1 MSVVIIA
8 ISIVVAVA
16 IAEVVLASN
25 WNRFYFTVGL
35 PVFVRRI
42 ERRSLADVSLDQ
54 LQRSSKTATAAPLM
68 FRQIGPD
75 LIAFREE
82 VFGQYIPVMRGVI
95 RHDPAEAS
103 VSVRG
108 LLNWFVL
115 AAAVVL
121 VVTLRRGVILVLP
134 YFLAAFAV
142 LYFIQVVRFNRVAKQ
157 LIAAA
162 GADPRAQG

>member
-1 MSVVIIA
+1 MTIA
-8 ISIVVAVA
+8 IVAIAIVAVVA
-16 IAEVVLASN
+16 IAEVVLASK
-25 WNRFYFTVGL
+25 WSRFYFTVGL
-35 PVFVRRI
+35 PVFVRRV
-42 ERRSLADVSLDQ
+42 ERRGLSDISLDQ

-75 LIAFREE
+75 AVAFREE

-103 VSVRG
+103 VSVKG

-121 VVTLRRGVILVLP
+121 AVTLRRGIINVLP
-134 YFLAAFAV
+134 YGLALFAI
-142 LYFIQVVRFNRVAKQ
+142 LYFIQAVRFNRVAKQ
-157 LIAAA
+157 L
-162 GADPRAQG
+162 RS